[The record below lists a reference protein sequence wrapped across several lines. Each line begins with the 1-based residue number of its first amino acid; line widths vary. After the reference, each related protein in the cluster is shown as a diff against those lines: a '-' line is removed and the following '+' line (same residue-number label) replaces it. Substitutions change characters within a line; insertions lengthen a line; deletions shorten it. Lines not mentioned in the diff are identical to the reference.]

1 VCVCC
6 LYVFAFWTDIFGLDN
21 QLGCSL
27 LERRVFYPASANQ
40 NGELWSPFPADNI
53 CNTIP
58 APKPEIIV
66 EEVKTVGLKRNRV
79 EFSGRLSPRNIRSYT
94 RKTLETFIFENW
106 PDNSKAWRKASFP
119 SSLASTWQR
128 PQTIGPWDSHVC
140 ASSLLYSLV
149 QLPNPPR
156 PLLFLD
162 GPEIPPYPLSSNWL
176 LPSLLT
182 QSRDNLEPLSTDA
195 WCIF

>member
-1 VCVCC
+1 MCVCC

-94 RKTLETFIFENW
+94 HKVLPIWWYKCDWNKDDTKKHAKLAREKITRPHTNNNCQLRKLGTE
-106 PDNSKAWRKASFP
+106 K
-119 SSLASTWQR
+119 
-128 PQTIGPWDSHVC
+128 C
-140 ASSLLYSLV
+140 
-149 QLPNPPR
+149 PPMK
-156 PLLFLD
+156 
-162 GPEIPPYPLSSNWL
+162 N
-176 LPSLLT
+176 T
-182 QSRDNLEPLSTDA
+182 
-195 WCIF
+195 